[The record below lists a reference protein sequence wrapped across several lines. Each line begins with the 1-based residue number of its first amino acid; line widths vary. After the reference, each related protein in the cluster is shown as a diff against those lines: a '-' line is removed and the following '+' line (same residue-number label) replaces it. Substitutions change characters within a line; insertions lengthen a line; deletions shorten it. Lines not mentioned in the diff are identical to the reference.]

1 MNFLWYTE
9 DGENMAKK
17 NRKVKKWVWIVIVL
31 LILGAVGGVGGYCY
45 YQHQE
50 ELKRNE
56 EIRIA
61 KEKKLVEEI
70 KSHYSAKVKVS
81 KDTYLYSKNGKKY
94 DVAGRVSTGE
104 IINLSEAEINKD
116 TKYFYSEELGYYL
129 SYKDILPTEETFT
142 KDQRYK
148 KYVVFNE
155 NVVTHEEVNLYRN
168 GKVVYTLYSSL
179 DKPILWK
186 GDGGYYIE
194 YLNEAFFVKNE
205 EVVKTYGANNTS
217 DEEASAVPVTVY
229 HFIFLEGDTSC
240 HESICHPESQIRDH
254 FKYLNDNGFFT
265 VNTTELRY
273 FIEGKLRLPKK
284 SILVTIDDGSR
295 AENFIPIM
303 EEYKINATLFLI
315 SSWYQ
320 KETFASP
327 YMEVASHT
335 HTLHTPGVCSGGQG
349 SPLKCLN
356 MTELVADLKTSRDYL
371 QTDAFCFPFYEYND
385 HGINALKEAGFKI
398 AFIGGYRKAT
408 KGIDLYKVPRIALN
422 RYTTVNQYAN
432 LIN

>member
-1 MNFLWYTE
+1 
-9 DGENMAKK
+9 MAKK

-104 IINLSEAEINKD
+104 IINLGEAEINKD

-168 GKVVYTLYSSL
+168 GKVVYTLYSPI

-186 GDGGYYIE
+186 GDEGVYIE
-194 YLNEAFFVKNE
+194 FLDEAFLVKSDE
-205 EVVKTYGANNTS
+205 IEKTYAANNTNLS
-217 DEEASAVPVTVY
+217 EASAVPVTVY
-229 HFIFLEGDTSC
+229 HFIFLNGDTSC
-240 HESICHPESQIRDH
+240 YEAICHPDTQIREH
-254 FKYLNDNGFFT
+254 FQYLNDNGFFT

-273 FIEGKLRLPKK
+273 FIEGKLRLPEK
-284 SILVTIDDGSR
+284 SILITIDDGAR
-295 AENFIPIM
+295 AEHFIPVL
-303 EEYKINATLFLI
+303 EEYKINATLFLVSGWWPPEKFV
-315 SSWYQ
+315 SS
-320 KETFASP
+320 
-327 YMEVASHT
+327 YMELASHT
-335 HTLHTPGVCSGGQG
+335 HTLHNPGVCSGGQG
-349 SPLKCLN
+349 SAMKCLDWN
-356 MTELVADLKTSRDYL
+356 TLIADLKTSRDWL
-371 QTDAFCFPFYEYND
+371 HTDAFCYPFYEYND
-385 HGINALKEAGFKI
+385 YAVKALKEVGFKM
-398 AFIGGYRKAT
+398 AFMGGYRKAT